1 MLNRLAFALI
11 VLFWLVMNVL
21 LWRSEFKGQN
31 ELGSAVPVAVVWAKI
46 LSAPD
51 DSALEISHKQKNVGY
66 CRWRANVGQEMST
79 GKVAEEDLQPEGMIQ
94 KLSGYTVDLEGNL
107 LLSESGNRLRF
118 EFHSGFSAAHEWQA
132 FTARASIRP
141 RTLEVRG
148 SVASERVNVTFTD
161 GGDKWEQPLTLAEL
175 QDPARLLRQI
185 GLPLPSRMLDQWIPL
200 LRRESVALG
209 LEWSA
214 WHDWLAIGHS
224 KVRVYRLQARLFD
237 RYQAVIIVSRV
248 GEILRVELPNELVF
262 INDALTS
269 L

>member
-1 MLNRLAFALI
+1 MLNRLAFASI

-31 ELGSAVPVAVVWAKI
+31 ELGSAVPVDVVWAKI

-51 DSALEISHKQKNVGY
+51 DSALEISHRQKNIGY
-66 CRWRANVGQEMST
+66 CRWRANVGQEIST
-79 GKVAEEDLQPEGMIQ
+79 GKVADEDLQPEGMIQ
-94 KLSGYTVDLEGNL
+94 RLSGYTVDLEGNL
-107 LLSESGNRLRF
+107 LLTESGNRLRF
-118 EFHSGFSAAHEWQA
+118 ELHGGFSATHAWQA

-141 RTLEVRG
+141 RTLEIRG
-148 SVASERVNVTFTD
+148 SAASESLNVTFTD
-161 GGDKWEQPLTLAEL
+161 GGAKWEQPLTFADLR
-175 QDPARLLRQI
+175 DPAKLLRQI
-185 GLPLPSRMLDQWIPL
+185 GVPPPSPLLDTWSTLLPSQN
-200 LRRESVALG
+200 VALG
-209 LEWSA
+209 LQWSA
-214 WHDWLAIGHS
+214 RNDWLTIGHS
-224 KVRVYRLQARLFD
+224 KVRVYRLQARLLD